1 MKNKE
6 IECYFSIVESIAKMS
21 YCGRLRVGSILVKNN
36 SIIAYGYNGTA
47 HGDENVCDMDNVTLP
62 NVIHAEM
69 NAIYKCAKSNES
81 AENSSL
87 FITHSPCLSC
97 SVAIVQTGIKEVY
110 YINDYRDTSPI
121 DYLKSKGITVIKREF
136 ANDTNT

>member
-6 IECYFSIVESIAKMS
+6 IECYFAIVESIAKMS

-47 HGDENVCDMDNVTLP
+47 HGDENVCDVDNVTLP

-69 NAIYKCAKSNES
+69 NSIYKCAKSNES
-81 AENSSL
+81 AENSSM
-87 FITHSPCLSC
+87 FITHSPCMAC
-97 SVAIVQTGIKEVY
+97 SIAIVQTGVKAVY
-110 YINDYRDTSPI
+110 YINDYRDTAPI
-121 DYLKSKGITVIKREF
+121 EYLKSKGIEVVKKHSNI
-136 ANDTNT
+136 